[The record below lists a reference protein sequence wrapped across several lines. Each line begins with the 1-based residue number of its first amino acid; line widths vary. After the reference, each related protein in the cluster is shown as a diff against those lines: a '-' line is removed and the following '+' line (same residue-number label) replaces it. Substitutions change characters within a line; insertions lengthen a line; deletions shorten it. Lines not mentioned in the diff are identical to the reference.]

1 MKVLYTCDNN
11 YIWLMGIS
19 TISLFENNKEIDE
32 LEVYLLGKGI
42 TYNNKNILSQIG
54 EKYGRSIIIIDVPEF
69 EIPDSLRSARW
80 PLSACTRL
88 CSGELGPSES
98 HRLLYLDCD
107 TIICGK
113 LDEINNWDTKE
124 KIFWGVKDCIGSTY
138 KKNIGMKKNK
148 PYVNAGVLIIDLV
161 NLRRIDIRK
170 AIDKYMGKYERL
182 ISYAD
187 QDILNGIFKEQI
199 GYLPPKYNVMT
210 IDIAHSYREIQLL
223 RRPTGFYSKE
233 EMEEAIKNPRI
244 IHFTTNM
251 LVIRPWFINSD
262 HPLKEEF
269 DKYYE
274 MSPWN
279 RHEKKKIL
287 FGHAA
292 KVIRTIRKLPDCIA
306 YRILG
311 LIHSEL
317 KPRYTK
323 IRAKG

>member
-1 MKVLYTCDNN
+1 
-11 YIWLMGIS
+11 MGY
-19 TISLFENNKEIDE
+19 K
-32 LEVYLLGKGI
+32 GK
-42 TYNNKNILSQIG
+42 
-54 EKYGRSIIIIDVPEF
+54 D
-69 EIPDSLRSARW
+69 
-80 PLSACTRL
+80 
-88 CSGELGPSES
+88 
-98 HRLLYLDCD
+98 
-107 TIICGK
+107 
-113 LDEINNWDTKE
+113 
-124 KIFWGVKDCIGSTY
+124 FWGVKDCIGSTY

-279 RHEKKKIL
+279 RHEK
-287 FGHAA
+287 
-292 KVIRTIRKLPDCIA
+292 RKFYLVM
-306 YRILG
+306 LQ
-311 LIHSEL
+311 
-317 KPRYTK
+317 K
-323 IRAKG
+323 

>member
-69 EIPDSLRSARW
+69 EIPDSIISARW
-80 PLSACTRL
+80 PLSAFTRL
-88 CSGELGPSES
+88 FSGELLPSEI
-98 HRLLYLDCD
+98 HRILYLDCD

-161 NLRRIDIRK
+161 NL
-170 AIDKYMGKYERL
+170 
-182 ISYAD
+182 
-187 QDILNGIFKEQI
+187 
-199 GYLPPKYNVMT
+199 
-210 IDIAHSYREIQLL
+210 
-223 RRPTGFYSKE
+223 
-233 EMEEAIKNPRI
+233 
-244 IHFTTNM
+244 
-251 LVIRPWFINSD
+251 
-262 HPLKEEF
+262 
-269 DKYYE
+269 
-274 MSPWN
+274 
-279 RHEKKKIL
+279 
-287 FGHAA
+287 
-292 KVIRTIRKLPDCIA
+292 
-306 YRILG
+306 
-311 LIHSEL
+311 SEVL
-317 KPRYTK
+317 
-323 IRAKG
+323 